1 MAYDPVQDFT
11 KRQPV
16 DLSGDRAGMYTDA
29 PASSD
34 LQPGVTFDPVAR
46 FKEGIDAGAYNLET
60 NRQYFGAL
68 VNSLRGDEEALRNS
82 IHRASISQAASSASK
97 TVDPAE
103 QFHQFLDAPDFKS
116 FTNAAFGFAG
126 EMLPS
131 AAASIT
137 AALTGAAIG
146 AVAPVTIP
154 AVAALGSA
162 GKLATAAGA
171 TAGKNVALNL
181 ARRGSV
187 RELIKKT
194 IEKAAKKEK
203 LTPDEDRV
211 MDLVYQT
218 YRNSVQAKRAKV
230 GGLIGAGSQE
240 YLQGGGT
247 FFGNYAEQ
255 GVTDPVAA
263 VKSLGLA
270 VPFAAVGV
278 GAEAALFNAVTNVAK
293 QGTRK
298 ALVQEFGKPLAQ
310 AKEPVKSNVLRKAI
324 GATALSTVAE
334 GGAEAGQTLIEGFQ
348 KFRGGVGGTPLDDKY
363 TISQLKL
370 DTLTAAFAGAAG
382 GFGVG
387 GSGAAVGSTI
397 SKAQEMLTN
406 HNEKQAVI
414 DAIQENIDGR
424 PFEVQPESAEQIED
438 QFIEMMDP
446 TNKKD
451 SVFVEVNS
459 LTEFEKVRQKL
470 QDRFGNRIKQYDISI
485 RTEAG
490 NAGGVLFSTNE
501 QKLESFANVME
512 LNQFSNALL
521 DAQLAR
527 ALDYSRTRAFDDT
540 HVVEV
545 KNARGNA
552 VHYHQT
558 KGPDTEEGIAH
569 LEAARELFN
578 NNPNYTYEIV
588 DAETHLRERAARVGP
603 EVREMRDDDI
613 DFDETADQVDPFEQ
627 GRDVFELTPPRRTDD
642 PVILNRNNRAWTP
655 PNPEFANDQMPSQE
669 LINEARGL
677 TQPEFLA
684 EFDDAIN
691 NDEYSRILLEA
702 FVNRANKFEERNADG
717 TLKNYKIEKTEEGY
731 VIGTYD
737 VTPAQANSYSDI
749 ARDIARIIRNA
760 KKRKNARQSRF
771 QIIETDKD
779 GNEGPPVAVDMPFIV
794 NQFRNLVRRTGLQS
808 DTGVGGNLSS
818 LASAFADFQ
827 GTLLTDLDGQFK
839 LQFKFEDITEQS
851 LRDPEAIVYTEGSNT
866 FTLSQLLEG
875 RAQNIEQTQNKPD
888 FILNIEDRLRKELGL
903 NPRNQN
909 ELRQRLKQ
917 IQDRQGKTG
926 EQQGDAQNI
935 RDIETLLN
943 EGTFDPAD
951 AGPQTTDPTGGQEG
965 DPIFQEQL
973 PEDYWN
979 AERQAYERQPLNE
992 NLKRGR
998 YKAASTGKGG
1008 ITFSPVIKDIFE
1020 LNVGFIVTA
1029 AKKVL
1034 GISKD
1039 IKVFSAT
1046 ETIDLGDPKLNE
1058 SIKRQQ
1064 QRVIDNENIKGVNVP
1079 YTDFDVIILGIGANA
1094 PLDSQGFYILA
1105 LGHEIGH
1112 TFFREQIDKSLS
1124 NPKLR
1129 KMLMKEYE
1137 AAKAAN
1143 PEIAQWQ
1150 DPETGF
1156 EEWVADKVA
1165 SFLFNEQAGKL
1176 LKATNLAESFIKSI
1190 ARKLRNFWTSLKLNA
1205 EQKSRMANRFAYS
1218 ETFREYMNGFTNTIS
1233 NSKEAK
1239 DINYDERAHIE
1250 DTIDQVY
1257 GLKAGEKT
1265 FRKINRAAEKIVR
1278 TGKVPNWL
1286 KKLFYTA
1293 HGFLEGFG
1301 PVGKELADFFHVV
1314 SGNLKDTGMINEANR
1329 LTNEYM
1335 QKLVKVLKMDNDKKF
1350 GERERKI
1357 MQEAADESKT
1367 DEQLSEEA
1375 RAVREFLQQMY
1386 NDFNLKEYGIEF
1398 RKNFFPRIIAIAEI
1412 ASNSTKRAKLIELL
1426 VERNKGKT
1434 FSRSTYDDNGNR
1446 TGSETFQLTPEE
1458 ATKMVEGLIGENED
1472 DVNNTTEDERKGNEY
1487 NVGALKERA
1496 KMFED
1501 LDSVTLLKEG
1511 LILPPEVA
1519 IVRYIGK
1526 SARRSEYEKRGGPK
1540 RIEELI
1546 NQLPEEQRAQAKE
1559 AVNAML
1565 GKINPIEN
1573 DIWRH
1578 TNSTIQALNVLT
1590 LLGMAVFASIPDA
1603 AGPILRT
1610 RNFDLKVIGRNLYQA
1625 IGDKNEG
1632 AELAKSIGVNGVQAA
1647 ATTILYSGELDSA
1660 YDYSKNVSDTWFRVT
1675 QLERWTIFTRK
1686 FAAGMGRDFL
1696 LKHQKI
1702 VENGVPGDFKTLQS
1716 KRFLKELGLT
1726 AEDVKAWDGKNI
1738 DNHPKIKTAIARFV
1752 DEAIVR
1758 PNAAERPIWASDPNF
1773 ALVWQLKS
1781 FYYAYGKNIVGG
1793 LFREGETRFGQE
1805 NRISAAVAPLLFGA
1819 ALLMPLTMLGWDL
1832 RERFK
1837 IGLSWLLPGISPQDT
1852 DYRASR
1858 SMSSGEYWFEI
1869 LDRSGALGPYALTL
1883 PLFMD
1888 DKRYGNPFFIPIA
1901 GPTAERAWDI
1911 VTLDTDFF
1919 DFVPA
1924 YSQLNTSKFNLR
1936 EN

>member
-16 DLSGDRAGMYTDA
+16 DLSGDRAGMYSDA

-46 FKEGIDAGAYNLET
+46 FKEGIDAGAYNLEA
-60 NRQYFGAL
+60 NRQYFGGL
-68 VNSLRGDEEALRNS
+68 VNSLKGDEEALRNS
-82 IHRASISQAASSASK
+82 IHRASIAQAASSASK

-137 AALTGAAIG
+137 AALTGAAVA

-154 AVAALGSA
+154 AVTALGSA
-162 GKLATAAGA
+162 GKLTSAAGA
-171 TAGKNVALNL
+171 TAGKNVAINL
-181 ARRGSV
+181 ARKGV
-187 RELIKKT
+187 AKEQIKT
-194 IEKAAKKEK
+194 TVEKAALKKPLDENEEK
-203 LTPDEDRV
+203 I
-211 MDLVYQT
+211 MNLVYQT
-218 YRNSVQAKRAKV
+218 YRNSVQGRRAKI
-230 GGLIGAGSQE
+230 GGLAGAGSQE

-247 FFGNYAEQ
+247 FFGNFAEE

-263 VKSLGLA
+263 FKSLGLA
-270 VPFAAVGV
+270 VPFTAAGL
-278 GAEAALFNAVTNVAK
+278 GAEAALFGAVSRVAK

-298 ALVQEFGKPLAQ
+298 ALVQEFGAPLAKAQ
-310 AKEPVKSNVLRKAI
+310 EPVRTNILGKAV
-324 GATALSTVAE
+324 GATALSTAAE
-334 GGAEAGQTLIEGFQ
+334 GGAEATQTLIEGFQ
-348 KFRGGVGGTPLDDKY
+348 KFRGGEGGTALDDKY
-363 TISQLKL
+363 TMSQLKL
-370 DTLTAAFAGAAG
+370 DTLTAFFAGAAG

-387 GSGAAVGSTI
+387 GSGAAVSSTVA
-397 SKAQEMLTN
+397 KANEMLNN
-406 HNEKQAVI
+406 HNEKQAVA
-414 DAIQENIDGR
+414 DAIQENIGGR
-424 PFEVQPESAEQIED
+424 PFEVQLESSTDLEA
-438 QFIEMMDP
+438 QFVAMMDP
-446 TNKKD
+446 TNNKD
-451 SVFVEVNS
+451 SVFVPVNS
-459 LTEFEKVRQKL
+459 LGEFEKVREKL
-470 QDRFGNRIKQYDISI
+470 QARFGDKIKQYDIAI

-490 NAGGVLFSTNE
+490 NAGGVLFSTND

-521 DAQLAR
+521 DSQLAR

-545 KNARGNA
+545 KDSNGNV

-558 KGPDTEEGIAH
+558 KGPDTEEGAAH
-569 LEAARELFN
+569 LQTARNLFN
-578 NNPNYTYEIV
+578 NSPNYTYEIV
-588 DAETHLRERAARVGP
+588 DAETHLEQRAARVGP
-603 EVREMRDDDI
+603 EVREMRDDDV
-613 DFDETADQVDPFEQ
+613 DFDETADPVDPFEK
-627 GRDVFELTPPRRTDD
+627 GRSEFELTPPRRTDD
-642 PVILNRNNRAWTP
+642 PVILNRNNQAWAP
-655 PNPEFANDQMPSQE
+655 PNPDFAQDQIPSPE

-684 EFDDAIN
+684 EFDDAIS

-702 FVNRANKFEERNADG
+702 FINRANKFEERNDDG

-731 VIGTYD
+731 VIGTYN
-737 VTPAQANSYSDI
+737 VTPTQAETYSDLE
-749 ARDIARIIRNA
+749 RDIARIIRNA
-760 KKRKNARQSRF
+760 KKRKGARQSRF
-771 QIIETDKD
+771 QIVEIDKD
-779 GNEGPPVAVDMPFIV
+779 GNEGNAVAVDMPFIT

-808 DTGVGGNLSS
+808 ETGVGGNLSS

-827 GTLLTDLDGQFK
+827 GTLLTDLSGQFK
-839 LQFKFEDITEQS
+839 LQFKFEDITEES
-851 LRDPEAIVYTEGSNT
+851 LRDPEAIVYTEGDNT
-866 FTLSQLLEG
+866 FTLAELLEG
-875 RAQNIEQTQNKPD
+875 RTQNIEQTPLNVIEQRVQDD
-888 FILNIEDRLRKELGL
+888 FNI
-903 NPRNQN
+903 NPRDLNAV
-909 ELRQRLKQ
+909 RKRLEQ
-917 IQDRQGKTG
+917 IQERQAATG
-926 EQQGDAQNI
+926 ESQEDAQNI
-935 RDIETLLN
+935 EKLEKLLA
-943 EGTFDPAD
+943 EGTFDPSRD
-951 AGPQTTDPTGGQEG
+951 LGPETTDTTGGQEG

-973 PEDYWN
+973 SEDYWN
-979 AERQAYERQPLNE
+979 AEKESYDKQTLNQ

-998 YKAASTGKGG
+998 YKAASTGKGE
-1008 ITFSPVIKDIFE
+1008 ITFSPVIRDIFE
-1020 LNVGFIVTA
+1020 LNVDFIVTA

-1058 SIKRQQ
+1058 SIKSKQQ
-1064 QRVIDNENIKGVNVP
+1064 KILDNDRLKGLNVP
-1079 YTDFDVIILGIGANA
+1079 YADFDVVLLGIEANA
-1094 PLDSQGFYILA
+1094 SLDSQGFYILA

-1112 TFFREQIDKSLS
+1112 TFFREQINKSLS

-1129 KMLMKEYE
+1129 KMLMKEYKE
-1137 AAKAAN
+1137 AKAAT
-1143 PEIAQWQ
+1143 PEISQWQ
-1150 DPETGF
+1150 DPEVGF

-1165 SFLFNEQAGKL
+1165 AFLFEQEDGQL
-1176 LKATNLAESFIKSI
+1176 LQATNLAESYIRSI
-1190 ARKLRNFWTSLKLNA
+1190 ARKLKSFWNTLRLNK
-1205 EQKSRMANRFAYS
+1205 EQKGRFASRFAYS
-1218 ETFREYMNGFTNTIS
+1218 ETFREYMNGFTNTLS
-1233 NSKEAK
+1233 NSKESK
-1239 DINYDERAHIE
+1239 DINYEERAHIE
-1250 DTIDQVY
+1250 DKLDQVY

-1265 FRKINRAAEKIVR
+1265 FRKINKAAEKIV
-1278 TGKVPNWL
+1278 TSGKVPNWV
-1286 KKLFYTA
+1286 KKLFYTS
-1293 HGFLEGFG
+1293 HGFLEGLG
-1301 PVGKELADFFHVV
+1301 PVGKELADFFHVL
-1314 SGNLKDTGMINEANR
+1314 SGNLKETGMINEANR

-1350 GERERKI
+1350 SDRERDI
-1357 MQEAADESKT
+1357 MREAADERKT
-1367 DEQLSEEA
+1367 NEQLSEEA
-1375 RAVREFLQQMY
+1375 REVRELLKQIY
-1386 NDFNLKEYGIEF
+1386 DDLNLEQYGIEF
-1398 RKNFFPRIIAIAEI
+1398 RANFFPRIIAIADI
-1412 ASNSTKRAKLIELL
+1412 ASNPTKRAKLVELL
-1426 VERNKGKT
+1426 QQKNPDVSEQQAIDIVE
-1434 FSRSTYDDNGNR
+1434 D
-1446 TGSETFQLTPEE
+1446 
-1458 ATKMVEGLIGENED
+1458 LIRKNED
-1472 DVNNTTEDERKGNEY
+1472 DINNTSEENEY

-1496 KMFED
+1496 KLFEA
-1501 LDSVTLLKEG
+1501 LDSETLLQEG

-1526 SARRSEYEKRGGPK
+1526 ASRRSEYEKRGGPK

-1546 NQLPEEQRAQAKE
+1546 NQLPEEQRAHAKE

-1578 TNSTIQALNVLT
+1578 TNSSLQALNVLT
-1590 LLGMAVFASIPDA
+1590 LLGMAVFASVPDA

-1610 RNFDLKVIGRNLYQA
+1610 RNFDLKIIARNLYQA
-1625 IGDKNEG
+1625 VGNKDEG

-1647 ATTILYSGELDSA
+1647 ATTILYSGELDSS
-1660 YDYSKNVSDTWFRVT
+1660 YDYAKNWSDKWFRAT

-1702 VENGVPGDFKTLQS
+1702 VENGAPGDFKTLES
-1716 KRFLKELGLT
+1716 KRFLKELNLT

-1738 DNHPKIKTAIARFV
+1738 DNHPKIKTALGRFV

-1793 LFREGETRFGQE
+1793 LFREGETRFGRE

-1819 ALLMPLTMLGWDL
+1819 ALLLPLTMLGWDL

-1837 IGLSWLLPGISPQDT
+1837 IGLSWLLPGVSPQDT

-1858 SMSSGEYWFEI
+1858 SMSSGEYWSEVV
-1869 LDRSGALGPYALTL
+1869 DRSGALGPYALAL
-1883 PLFMD
+1883 PLFME

-1901 GPTAERAWDI
+1901 GPTAERAWD
-1911 VTLDTDFF
+1911 VMTLDTDFF

>member
-613 DFDETADQVDPFEQ
+613 DFDETADQVDTFEQ

-642 PVILNRNNRAWTP
+642 PVILNRNNQAWTP
-655 PNPEFANDQMPSQE
+655 PNPEFADDQMPSPE

-702 FVNRANKFEERNADG
+702 FVNRANKFEERNDDG

-737 VTPAQANSYSDI
+737 VTPTQAESYSDI

-760 KKRKNARQSRF
+760 KKRKGARQSRF
-771 QIIETDKD
+771 QIIEIDKD
-779 GNEGPPVAVDMPFIV
+779 GNEGAPIAVDMPFIV

-818 LASAFADFQ
+818 LASAFVDFQ

-875 RAQNIEQTQNKPD
+875 RAQTTEAQTPLNVIEERVQKDFNI
-888 FILNIEDRLRKELGL
+888 
-903 NPRNQN
+903 NPRDLNAVRQKLN
-909 ELRQRLKQ
+909 EIKQLPESPQTLR
-917 IQDRQGKTG
+917 
-926 EQQGDAQNI
+926 N
-935 RDIETLLN
+935 IETLEKLLA
-943 EGTFDPAD
+943 EGTFDPSRD
-951 AGPQTTDPTGGQEG
+951 LGPETTDPTGGQEG

-998 YKAASTGKGG
+998 YKAASTGKGK
-1008 ITFSPVIKDIFE
+1008 ITFSPVIRDIFE
-1020 LNVGFIVTA
+1020 LNVDFIVTA

-1058 SIKRQQ
+1058 GIKRHQ
-1064 QRVIDNENIKGVNVP
+1064 QRILDNENTKGLNVP
-1079 YTDFDVIILGIGANA
+1079 YADFDVIILGIGANA

-1112 TFFREQIDKSLS
+1112 TFFREQINKSLS

-1257 GLKAGEKT
+1257 GLKPGEKT

-1367 DEQLSEEA
+1367 NEQLSEEA

-1837 IGLSWLLPGISPQDT
+1837 IGLSWLLPGVSPQDT

-1869 LDRSGALGPYALTL
+1869 LDRSGALGPYALAL

>member
-16 DLSGDRAGMYTDA
+16 DLSGDRAGMYSDA

-46 FKEGIDAGAYNLET
+46 FQEGIDAGAYNLEA
-60 NRQYFGAL
+60 NRQYFGGL
-68 VNSLRGDEEALRNS
+68 VNSLKGDEEALRNS
-82 IHRASISQAASSASK
+82 IHRASIAQAASSASK

-137 AALTGAAIG
+137 AALTGAAVA
-146 AVAPVTIP
+146 AVAPVTVP

-162 GKLATAAGA
+162 GKLTSAAGA
-171 TAGKNVALNL
+171 TAGKNVAINL
-181 ARRGSV
+181 ARKGV
-187 RELIKKT
+187 AKEQIKT
-194 IEKAAKKEK
+194 TVEKAALKKPLNENEEK
-203 LTPDEDRV
+203 I
-211 MDLVYQT
+211 MNLVYQT
-218 YRNSVQAKRAKV
+218 YRNSVQGRRAKI
-230 GGLIGAGSQE
+230 GGLAGAGSQE

-263 VKSLGLA
+263 FKSLGLA
-270 VPFAAVGV
+270 VPFTAAGV
-278 GAEAALFNAVTNVAK
+278 GAEAALFGAVSRVAK

-298 ALVQEFGKPLAQ
+298 ALVQEFGAPLAKAQ
-310 AKEPVKSNVLRKAI
+310 EPVRTNILGKAV

-334 GGAEAGQTLIEGFQ
+334 GGAEATQTLIEGFQ
-348 KFRGGVGGTPLDDKY
+348 KFRGGEGGTALDDKY
-363 TISQLKL
+363 TMSQLKL
-370 DTLTAAFAGAAG
+370 DVLTSAFAGAAG

-387 GSGAAVGSTI
+387 GSGAAVSSTVA
-397 SKAQEMLTN
+397 KANEMLNN
-406 HNEKQAVI
+406 HNEKQAVA
-414 DAIQENIDGR
+414 DAIQENIGGR
-424 PFEVQPESAEQIED
+424 PFEVQLESSTDLEA
-438 QFIEMMDP
+438 QFVAMMDP

-451 SVFVEVNS
+451 SVFVPVNS
-459 LTEFEKVRQKL
+459 LGEFEKVREKL
-470 QDRFGNRIKQYDISI
+470 QARFGDKIKQYDIAI

-490 NAGGVLFSTNE
+490 NAGGVLFSTND

-521 DAQLAR
+521 DSQLAR

-545 KNARGNA
+545 KDSNGNV

-558 KGPDTEEGIAH
+558 KGPDTEEGAAH
-569 LEAARELFN
+569 LQTARDLFN
-578 NNPNYTYEIV
+578 NSPNYTYEIV
-588 DAETHLRERAARVGP
+588 DAETHLEQRAARVGP
-603 EVREMRDDDI
+603 EVREMRDDDV
-613 DFDETADQVDPFEQ
+613 DFDETADPVDPFEQ
-627 GRDVFELTPPRRTDD
+627 GRSEFELTPPRRTDD
-642 PVILNRNNRAWTP
+642 PVILNKNNKAWTP
-655 PNPEFANDQMPSQE
+655 PNPDFAQDQMPSPE

-691 NDEYSRILLEA
+691 NDEYSRILLQA
-702 FVNRANKFEERNADG
+702 FINRANKFEERNEDG

-737 VTPAQANSYSDI
+737 VTPVQAESYSDLE
-749 ARDIARIIRNA
+749 RDIARIIRNA
-760 KKRKNARQSRF
+760 KKRKGARQSRF
-771 QIIETDKD
+771 QIVEIDKD
-779 GNEGPPVAVDMPFIV
+779 GNEGNAIAVDMPFIT

-808 DTGVGGNLSS
+808 DIGVGGNLSS
-818 LASAFADFQ
+818 LAAAFADFQ
-827 GTLLTDLDGQFK
+827 GTLLTDLSGQFK
-839 LQFKFEDITEQS
+839 LQFKFQDITEES
-851 LRDPEAIVYTEGSNT
+851 LKDPEAVVYTEGDNT
-866 FTLSQLLEG
+866 FTLSELLEG
-875 RAQNIEQTQNKPD
+875 RTQNIEQTQKKSD
-888 FILNIEDRLRKELGL
+888 FISNIEDRLRKELGL
-903 NPRNQN
+903 NPRNPN
-909 ELRQRLKQ
+909 ELRQRLKD
-917 IQDRQGKTG
+917 IQDRQATGG

-951 AGPQTTDPTGGQEG
+951 TGPQTTDPTGGREG
-965 DPIFQEQL
+965 DPIFDEQL

-979 AERQAYERQPLNE
+979 AEKEAYDKQTLNQ

-998 YKAASTGKGG
+998 YKAASTGKGE
-1008 ITFSPVIKDIFE
+1008 ITFSPNIINIFD
-1020 LNVGFIVTA
+1020 LNPSFIVTA

-1039 IKVFSAT
+1039 IKVFSTT

-1058 SIKRQQ
+1058 SIKSKQQ
-1064 QRVIDNENIKGVNVP
+1064 KILDTDATKGMNVQF
-1079 YTDFDVIILGIGANA
+1079 TDFDVILLDIKPNA

-1112 TFFREQIDKSLS
+1112 TFFREQINKSLS

-1129 KMLMKEYE
+1129 KMLIKEYE
-1137 AAKAAN
+1137 KAKAAS

-1150 DPETGF
+1150 DPEIGF

-1165 SFLFNEQAGKL
+1165 AFLFEQEDGQL
-1176 LKATNLAESFIKSI
+1176 LQAKNLAQSYIRSI
-1190 ARKLRNFWTSLKLNA
+1190 ARKLKSFWNSLTLNK
-1205 EQKSRMANRFAYS
+1205 EQKGRLANRFAYS
-1218 ETFREYMNGFTNTIS
+1218 ETFKEYMDGLTNTLS
-1233 NSKEAK
+1233 NSKEPK
-1239 DINYDERAHIE
+1239 DINYEERAHIE
-1250 DTIDQVY
+1250 DKLDQVY

-1265 FRKINRAAEKIVR
+1265 FRKINRAAEKIVK
-1278 TGKVPNWL
+1278 TGKVPNWV
-1286 KKLFYTA
+1286 KKLFYTS
-1293 HGFLEGFG
+1293 HGFLEGLG

-1350 GERERKI
+1350 SDRERDI
-1357 MQEAADESKT
+1357 MREAADERKT
-1367 DEQLSEEA
+1367 NEQLSEEA
-1375 RAVREFLQQMY
+1375 RGVRELLKQIY
-1386 NDFNLKEYGIEF
+1386 DDFNLKEYGIES
-1398 RKNFFPRIIAIAEI
+1398 RENFFPRIIAIADI
-1412 ASNSTKRAKLIELL
+1412 ASNPTKRAKLVELL
-1426 VERNKGKT
+1426 QQKNSDVSEQQAIDIVE
-1434 FSRSTYDDNGNR
+1434 D
-1446 TGSETFQLTPEE
+1446 
-1458 ATKMVEGLIGENED
+1458 LIRKNED
-1472 DVNNTTEDERKGNEY
+1472 DINNTSEENEY

-1496 KMFED
+1496 KLFEA
-1501 LDSVTLLKEG
+1501 LDSETLLQEG

-1526 SARRSEYEKRGGPK
+1526 AARRSEYEKRGGPK

-1546 NQLPEEQRAQAKE
+1546 NQLPEEQRAHAKE

-1578 TNSTIQALNVLT
+1578 TNSSLQALNVLT
-1590 LLGMAVFASIPDA
+1590 LLGMAVFASVPDA

-1610 RNFDLKVIGRNLYQA
+1610 RNFDLKIIARNLYQA
-1625 IGDKNEG
+1625 VGNKNEG

-1660 YDYSKNVSDTWFRVT
+1660 YDYSKNISDRWFRVT

-1702 VENGVPGDFKTLQS
+1702 VENGVPGDFKTLES
-1716 KRFLKELGLT
+1716 KRFLKELNLT

-1738 DNHPKIKTAIARFV
+1738 DNHPKIKTALGRFV

-1793 LFREGETRFGQE
+1793 LFREGETRFGRE

-1819 ALLMPLTMLGWDL
+1819 ALLLPLTMLGWDL

-1837 IGLSWLLPGISPQDT
+1837 IGLSWLLPGVSPQDT
-1852 DYRASR
+1852 NYRASR
-1858 SMSSGEYWFEI
+1858 SMSSGEYWSEVV
-1869 LDRSGALGPYALTL
+1869 DRSGALGPYALAL
-1883 PLFMD
+1883 PLFME

-1901 GPTAERAWDI
+1901 GPTAERAWD
-1911 VTLDTDFF
+1911 VMTLDTDFF